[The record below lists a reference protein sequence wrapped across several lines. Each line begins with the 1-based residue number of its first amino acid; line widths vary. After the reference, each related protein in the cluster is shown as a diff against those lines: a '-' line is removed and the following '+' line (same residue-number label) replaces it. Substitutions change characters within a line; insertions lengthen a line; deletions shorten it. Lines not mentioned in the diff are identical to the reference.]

1 MTEKLV
7 SLAQYAELH
16 GISKSAVKQKVA
28 SGGYK
33 TARKIGATYVIDA
46 NEPHIDRRIK
56 HGRCIKNKEENQQD

>member
-1 MTEKLV
+1 MPEELV

-33 TARKIGATYVIDA
+33 TARKVGATYVIDA
-46 NEPHIDRRIK
+46 NEPHVDRRIK
-56 HGRCIKNKEENQQD
+56 HGKRIKKDKETTR